1 MSKAV
6 VTIEA
11 TATVGQAARL
21 LAAHLMSCLIVVEDG
36 QPVGVLTE
44 RDIAVCAAAERT
56 LDAIPVGDVMGS
68 PLESVGP
75 QDTLADVVRRLAD
88 HGIRHAPVLSEAGA
102 LLGLVTQSDLL
113 RACAE
118 LAGILPLRR

>member
-75 QDTLADVVRRLAD
+75 QDTLADVVRRLAG
-88 HGIRHAPVLSEAGA
+88 HGMRHAPVVSEAGA
-102 LLGLVTQSDLL
+102 LLGRVAHAVLL
-113 RACAE
+113 RAFAA
-118 LAGILPLRR
+118 LGRVLPLRR